1 MKKLFIYRFILYN
14 LYLFIVTIFT
24 VSCINQ
30 EKENNDPIFKTES
43 TIDFNLIDCL
53 NESNKKTI
61 ELSSITFSQTKDVK
75 TLQLLLKIKKDHQK
89 IDSELKKLTEKN
101 WIILPKLIYNLN
113 LNADSLKDKN
123 SNLYLLKALETEI
136 KNQIELLNQIEK
148 TSQNTDVKTFAT
160 QSKKMVQINNDSLKT
175 L

>member
-1 MKKLFIYRFILYN
+1 MKKIFIYRFILYN
-14 LYLFIVTIFT
+14 FYLFIVTIFT

-30 EKENNDPIFKTES
+30 EKENNDSIYKTES
-43 TIDFNLIDCL
+43 AIDFNLINSLD
-53 NESNKKTI
+53 ESNRKTI
-61 ELSSITFSQTKDVK
+61 EISSITFSQTKDVK
-75 TLQLLLKIKKDHQK
+75 TLLLLLKIKKDHQK

-101 WIILPKLIYNLN
+101 WVILPKLINNLN

-136 KNQIELLNQIEK
+136 KNQITLLNQIEK
-148 TSQNTDVKTFAT
+148 TSQNADFKMLAT
-160 QSKKMVQINNDSLKT
+160 QYKTIVQINNDSLKT